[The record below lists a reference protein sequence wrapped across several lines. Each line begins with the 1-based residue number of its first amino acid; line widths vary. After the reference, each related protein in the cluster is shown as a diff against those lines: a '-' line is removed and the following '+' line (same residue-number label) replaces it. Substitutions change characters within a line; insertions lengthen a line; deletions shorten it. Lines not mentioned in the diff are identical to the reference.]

1 MTINNNDQ
9 PASIQEEIGALTQR
23 KVIRQLHDGLTQTV
37 SALAMRINYARRLI
51 NSDPDAA
58 SQELEK
64 VEDLTRE
71 ATREIRHIIYLLR
84 PAGQGDTDLI
94 SDLATLVEK
103 MENLFDL
110 EINLD
115 FNENLV
121 EQFPAD
127 VQAVILRLVEE
138 LIDSARKMDKNT
150 LFISL
155 NQTKGDLVQLIF
167 EIGIDGDKG
176 VDSLRDLDLDH
187 IQTYANLIDGSVV
200 LGKDGNVVQVLVPL
214 NRYK

>member
-94 SDLATLVEK
+94 SDLAALVEK

-121 EQFPAD
+121 KQFPAD

-214 NRYK
+214 NRSK